1 MATNIGYKYENEDS
15 IDSNLKC
22 AICNEPFIDHVVTEC
37 QHLFCS
43 QCSNLWMKPDQLTCP
58 ICRKT
63 IFRHGL
69 KPITMISFISI
80 LNQVFGKCI
89 LCNQSHIQRGNF
101 QDHIDK
107 ICPNK
112 ITIGTASTDDC
123 LWMGFRE
130 ELQAHLNT
138 CRSSRRQIKERTIK
152 NQENDIETIS
162 TCQPIFKQG
171 TFTDNI
177 TFTFVN
183 PALRH
188 VSDQEITMAVYEL
201 IINDQC
207 TNLNLFGHYISPENF
222 SIIASALSNNTS
234 LKILEL
240 GQCNVNDS
248 AVQFLASNI
257 STHNYLE
264 CLELYDNW
272 ITDIGVE
279 YLVNM
284 LQLNQL
290 LSQLKLAYNKISNQG
305 VSMLIKVIVNHN
317 SKLKYLNLE
326 GNKLIDNSCIYSIFY
341 LIKNNRAL
349 LKLNMENCNLSWYIK
364 VLIIFYRKIFSL
376 TNLEILL

>member
-1 MATNIGYKYENEDS
+1 MATNIGYKYENEES

-22 AICNEPFIDHVVTEC
+22 AICNEPFIDPIVTQG
-37 QHLFCS
+37 QHSFCS

-63 IFRHGL
+63 IFRHSL
-69 KPITMISFISI
+69 KPITMIRFISI

-89 LCNQSHIQRGNF
+89 LCNQSHIQQGNF

-107 ICPNK
+107 TCPKK
-112 ITIGTASTDDC
+112 ITIGTASTNDC
-123 LWMGFRE
+123 LWTGFRE

-138 CRSSRRQIKERTIK
+138 
-152 NQENDIETIS
+152 
-162 TCQPIFKQG
+162 F
-171 TFTDNI
+171 
-177 TFTFVN
+177 
-183 PALRH
+183 
-188 VSDQEITMAVYEL
+188 
-201 IINDQC
+201 
-207 TNLNLFGHYISPENF
+207 
-222 SIIASALSNNTS
+222 IASALSNNTS

-248 AVQFLASNI
+248 AVQLLATNI
-257 STHNYLE
+257 SMHNHLE

-284 LQLNQL
+284 LQLNQS
-290 LSQLKLAYNKISNQG
+290 LSQLKLAYNKIGNQG
-305 VSMLIKVIVNHN
+305 VTMLIKVIVNHN
-317 SKLKYLNLE
+317 SRLKYLNLE

-349 LKLNMENCNLSWYIK
+349 QKLNMENCKLSWYIK
-364 VLIIFYRKIFSL
+364 VLIKFYRKIFSL